1 MEKIRNLKI
10 KDKKELLNL
19 LKQLTDKPIRLDIVS
34 LVRDKRCHCLV
45 MENNQK
51 IIGFGSLII
60 HQIPSKGFVAR
71 IEDVVVH
78 RDHRDKGHGK
88 KIIQEL
94 ISIAKKKKIKS
105 INLTSNP
112 KRVEARKLYQSMGF
126 ELLETG
132 VFRLEL

>member
-1 MEKIRNLKI
+1 MFEIRSLRI

-19 LKQLTDKPIRLDIVS
+19 LKQLTDKPIKLNITS
-34 LVRDKRCHCLV
+34 LVRDKKSHCLILESDGKV
-45 MENNQK
+45 V
-51 IIGFGSLII
+51 GFGSLMI
-60 HQIPSKGFVAR
+60 HQVPSKGFVAR
-71 IEDVVVH
+71 IEDVIVH
-78 RDHRDKGHGK
+78 KDYRGKGYGR
-88 KIIQEL
+88 KITQEL

-112 KRVEARKLYQSMGF
+112 KRAEARKLYQSMGF